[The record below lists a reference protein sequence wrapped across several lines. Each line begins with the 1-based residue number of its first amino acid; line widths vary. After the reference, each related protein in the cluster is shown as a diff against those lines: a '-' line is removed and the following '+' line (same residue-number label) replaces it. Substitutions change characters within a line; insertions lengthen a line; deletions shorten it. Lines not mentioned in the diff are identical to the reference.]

1 MAENCGIQ
9 NVEVSRQNQK
19 RTVQTKPV
27 TNGNQVKSQ
36 GRGRRRKWNPNKRTM
51 KLGKR
56 LCPGLHIR
64 YSLQYQA
71 MPPWYH
77 RSSNLFQRNPSAA
90 RPRTQAGPAKA
101 VHTQSSIGAASVQ
114 PPAAGQTRQ
123 GNNSDRRGGGCVRYG
138 FPVCQSHD
146 DRPTRRSVL
155 GGSKG
160 TSLDPCSLVCKNNSI
175 ESPNSHRIDVAI
187 TADSLFGS

>member
-1 MAENCGIQ
+1 MWQFPVKTRNGLF
-9 NVEVSRQNQK
+9 RQNPSPMGTK
-19 RTVQTKPV
+19 SKVQ
-27 TNGNQVKSQ
+27 SQ
-36 GRGRRRKWNPNKRTM
+36 AEEESGTPNKRTM

-56 LCPGLHIR
+56 LCPALHIR

-160 TSLDPCSLVCKNNSI
+160 TSLDLCSLVCKNNSI
-175 ESPNSHRIDVAI
+175 ESPNSHHIDVAI